1 MVVTE
6 LEAYFNQHP
15 DKKKSEHTLVLLPST
30 SGDPLNPGGVP
41 FYGYG
46 RYCFAL
52 DYEHMDAKYLG
63 QNTNLGNLA
72 TKWIGGLVHELGHGL
87 NAPHN
92 RELKSLK
99 PTLGTALMGTGNSSY
114 GKSPTFITA
123 AHSAIFANSQS
134 FRTSTRSD
142 W

>member
-1 MVVTE
+1 MDMVGI
-6 LEAYFNQHP
+6 
-15 DKKKSEHTLVLLPST
+15 D
-30 SGDPLNPGGVP
+30 
-41 FYGYG
+41 
-46 RYCFAL
+46 
-52 DYEHMDAKYLG
+52 
-63 QNTNLGNLA
+63 LA

-123 AHSAIFANSQS
+123 AHSAIFANSQT

-142 W
+142 WYSGASTKITNIKGKFEGNKIIVAGNFTSNRHSYQYLAGSTSCWSRQSRLGCTFLHIPAYWTR